1 MWGCSMSFPVG
12 GVEASAAEAWRHM
25 RALRHD
31 PPGLAG
37 DGGPRGRTFNAALEQ
52 AEQLFVAAAGVGTA
66 ARPILLFYG
75 LSQAGRAL
83 AAAWTETED
92 GRLSGHGIK
101 ALYLTSAETAAEV
114 AVQGDRRGSFPTIAT
129 LLGTE
134 QFGTEIKLGE
144 LCGLLPD
151 LMGFPLSADQS
162 RRPIEFTTWTVN
174 DPPFSDQ
181 IQTIGCALLPPELG
195 VDPGVDMATGLQSLV
210 RQKVQNMDD
219 LRRQIEDFASPYP
232 ALREWFPRG
241 EGQGVTG
248 QRINDR
254 LSLTYV
260 CPPGWS
266 NTGDS
271 ARGVHSYLGVS
282 YAFPESA
289 SGAVAPHPLL
299 VWWSVLFALS
309 MLARYEPDRWYK
321 HISVASSPE
330 AVPIEN
336 LLNLAMSSVPRTLL
350 QVFTQLRDQ
359 LAT

>member
-1 MWGCSMSFPVG
+1 M
-12 GVEASAAEAWRHM
+12 
-25 RALRHD
+25 
-31 PPGLAG
+31 
-37 DGGPRGRTFNAALEQ
+37 
-52 AEQLFVAAAGVGTA
+52 
-66 ARPILLFYG
+66 
-75 LSQAGRAL
+75 
-83 AAAWTETED
+83 
-92 GRLSGHGIK
+92 
-101 ALYLTSAETAAEV
+101 
-114 AVQGDRRGSFPTIAT
+114 QGARRGSFPTIAT
-129 LLGTE
+129 LLGAE
-134 QFGTEIKLGE
+134 QFDTEIKLGE

-151 LMGFPLSADQS
+151 LMGFPLSVAQL

-271 ARGVHSYLGVS
+271 A
-282 YAFPESA
+282 
-289 SGAVAPHPLL
+289 
-299 VWWSVLFALS
+299 
-309 MLARYEPDRWYK
+309 
-321 HISVASSPE
+321 
-330 AVPIEN
+330 
-336 LLNLAMSSVPRTLL
+336 
-350 QVFTQLRDQ
+350 
-359 LAT
+359 